1 MTWPQWLFELEHS
14 PPPRHPVDGRAAL
27 RTLLAVLVVGT
38 LVVAVGVLA
47 WHAGRWAAPTLVR
60 WQTDWA
66 DERSQA
72 PPLPEMPD
80 SPFAR

>member
-1 MTWPQWLFELEHS
+1 MTWPQWLFELEHD

-27 RTLLAVLVVGT
+27 RRLLAVVVVGA

-60 WQTDWA
+60 WQTDRVDA
-66 DERSQA
+66 GSDA
-72 PPLPEMPD
+72 PPLPPLPD